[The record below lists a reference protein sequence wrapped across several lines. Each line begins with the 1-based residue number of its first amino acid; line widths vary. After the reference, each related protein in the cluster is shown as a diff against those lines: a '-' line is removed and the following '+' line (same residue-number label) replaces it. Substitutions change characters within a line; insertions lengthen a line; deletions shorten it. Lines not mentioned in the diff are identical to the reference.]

1 MINYKPLW
9 IQLINR
15 NMTKT
20 QFRVALGISTA
31 TLARMSKN
39 EYISLETIE
48 KICQYFDCKV
58 EDVVEFEKD
67 NQFVTDCFFL
77 LKSALYIQQF
87 LS

>member
-1 MINYKPLW
+1 
-9 IQLINR
+9 
-15 NMTKT
+15 MTKT
-20 QFRVALGISTA
+20 QFRTALGISTA

-67 NQFVTDCFFL
+67 
-77 LKSALYIQQF
+77 S
-87 LS
+87 

>member
-20 QFRVALGISTA
+20 QFREAMGLSTA

-58 EDVVEFEKD
+58 EDVVEFEK
-67 NQFVTDCFFL
+67 N
-77 LKSALYIQQF
+77 S
-87 LS
+87 

>member
-67 NQFVTDCFFL
+67 N
-77 LKSALYIQQF
+77 
-87 LS
+87 

>member
-67 NQFVTDCFFL
+67 
-77 LKSALYIQQF
+77 S
-87 LS
+87 

>member
-31 TLARMSKN
+31 TLACMSKN

-67 NQFVTDCFFL
+67 N
-77 LKSALYIQQF
+77 
-87 LS
+87 